1 MRELLG
7 ENPAEGRAEDVCLF
21 VLERVE
27 QQLERAGQAGHA
39 PRPAVPGRAPVPGAS
54 TAIVCTPCGFS
65 ASSNGAER
73 PRLAPM
79 PVSSSSG
86 RRAPRIDVRSLTPST
101 SRIETPPWPLR
112 GFPGQAPAQV
122 TSQPMISA
130 CMVCPGSVKDLEVAH
145 VAGNA
150 LFEPD
155 AMVDLY
161 LVTGDPDSAGRP
173 VSGRAAQRA
182 LPSR

>member
-1 MRELLG
+1 M
-7 ENPAEGRAEDVCLF
+7 V
-21 VLERVE
+21 
-27 QQLERAGQAGHA
+27 
-39 PRPAVPGRAPVPGAS
+39 
-54 TAIVCTPCGFS
+54 
-65 ASSNGAER
+65 
-73 PRLAPM
+73 
-79 PVSSSSG
+79 
-86 RRAPRIDVRSLTPST
+86 
-101 SRIETPPWPLR
+101 
-112 GFPGQAPAQV
+112 
-122 TSQPMISA
+122 SA

-155 AMVDLY
+155 AMVVDLY